1 MLSYASSGLSAG
13 LFGGSPGNWAVR
25 FTTRLIRTCILAGL
39 LLLVGQGVQAQSTGK
54 ISGVVLEAATE
65 LALPGASVYL
75 EENRNLGAVTAA
87 DGSYVILGIP
97 PGTYTV
103 MMSFVG
109 FATVR
114 HEEVQVFSGR
124 TTFVDGSL
132 REELLEE
139 EEIIVTAERP
149 IVIRDRTSTVS
160 YVDQAVIER
169 LPVQELGELV
179 QFQPGVVT
187 SASGGLHFR
196 GGRERETAYVID
208 GIPVQN
214 VFSQSG
220 GNSVDVE

>member
-97 PGTYTV
+97 P
-103 MMSFVG
+103 
-109 FATVR
+109 A
-114 HEEVQVFSGR
+114 
-124 TTFVDGSL
+124 
-132 REELLEE
+132 
-139 EEIIVTAERP
+139 P
-149 IVIRDRTSTVS
+149 I
-160 YVDQAVIER
+160 
-169 LPVQELGELV
+169 P
-179 QFQPGVVT
+179 
-187 SASGGLHFR
+187 
-196 GGRERETAYVID
+196 
-208 GIPVQN
+208 
-214 VFSQSG
+214 
-220 GNSVDVE
+220 